1 MIKKKTK
8 YIISLLVLIYI
19 SKLLITRYKKNSK
32 LILPLTLSLTKRE
45 EQDLY
50 YLFDTFQK
58 LKIEYFIAFGTLI
71 GALRHKDR
79 MPWDDDIDIL
89 VNNEDM
95 LMYLKDKK
103 KMERHKPE
111 NIYFINK
118 NVVLLHKEWGMPY
131 KLYRYENNKIIRFPF
146 IDINT
151 YLIKNDMI
159 WVDPEQLKHG
169 HIHSFSEKIDD
180 IFPLQLTTFNKFIVP
195 IPVNSGEILK
205 RQYGNDV
212 LQNYKI
218 TYNHKQTKEEY
229 YENINASD
237 KIYYE
242 GPMEN
247 YYIIINFILEKR
259 QSFPI
264 KYIKNDFIAFRVVS
278 LFYKLPTL

>member
-1 MIKKKTK
+1 MIKTK
-8 YIISLLVLIYI
+8 NIIPLLLIIYI

-58 LKIEYFIAFGTLI
+58 FKIEYFIAFGTLI

-79 MPWDDDIDIL
+79 MPWDDDIDIV

-103 KMERHKPE
+103 MIRHQLG

-118 NVVLLHKEWGMPY
+118 NVVLLHKKWGMPY
-131 KLYRYENNKIIRFPF
+131 KLYRYKNNKIINFPF
-146 IDINT
+146 IDINS
-151 YLIKNDMI
+151 YLIKNNMI
-159 WVDPEQLKHG
+159 WIDPKQLMYG
-169 HIHSFSEKIDD
+169 HIHSFYEKIED
-180 IFPLQLTTFNKFIVP
+180 IFPLQVTTFNKFFVP
-195 IPVNSGEILK
+195 IPAKSVEILK

-212 LQNYKI
+212 LQTYKI
-218 TYNHKQTKEEY
+218 TYNHKQTKKQY
-229 YENINASD
+229 YENVNASD

-242 GPMEN
+242 GPMKN
-247 YYIIINFILEKR
+247 YYIIMNFILEKR
-259 QSFPI
+259 QSPPI
-264 KYIKNDFIAFRVVS
+264 KYIKNDSIAFRLVS